1 MAKSFDEKYA
11 DALAELEKVQKKV
24 SDLKAEK
31 EKKDAQKNVKIG
43 KAITS
48 VFPNLL
54 KMMDDKK
61 FKIEDFIKTS
71 DFSRAFHFKFVQPD
85 ETKLPEW
92 VKDEKP
98 EENQTEPESAVT
110 EIENEE
116 TEMEDEET
124 ETVTPV
130 TQYTRQGQ
138 YSGF

>member
-61 FKIEDFIKTS
+61 FKIEDFIQTS
-71 DFSRAFHFKFVQPD
+71 DFSRAFHFTFVQSD
-85 ETKLPEW
+85 KTKLPAW
-92 VKDEKP
+92 AKDENS
-98 EENQTEPESAVT
+98 EENQTEPETVLT
-110 EIENEE
+110 EIEDEE
-116 TEMEDEET
+116 AEVEDEET

-130 TQYTRQGQ
+130 TQYTGQGQ